1 LVAADALGKA
11 LGKVGHPLGHR
22 RRAPPIAQYGVL
34 LRRRRRRAERPQ
46 RPACTACRTRAGAGG
61 QRGGSARGGRA
72 EALLE
77 PLEREEISE
86 IAQQWLF
93 HHAVFGAVDAERG
106 RAIDL
111 MRGAIRGHQGN

>member
-1 LVAADALGKA
+1 
-11 LGKVGHPLGHR
+11 
-22 RRAPPIAQYGVL
+22 
-34 LRRRRRRAERPQ
+34 
-46 RPACTACRTRAGAGG
+46 
-61 QRGGSARGGRA
+61 
-72 EALLE
+72 
-77 PLEREEISE
+77 LEREEISE